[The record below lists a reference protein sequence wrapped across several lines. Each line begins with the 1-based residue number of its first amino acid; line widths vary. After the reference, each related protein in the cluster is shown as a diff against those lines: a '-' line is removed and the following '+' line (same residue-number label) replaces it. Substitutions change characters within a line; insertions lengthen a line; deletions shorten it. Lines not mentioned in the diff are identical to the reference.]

1 MMLTGTSTPRAFV
14 ILFEKLGALI
24 RIDHGELMV
33 REEGRT
39 NAAGVSYQFWTST
52 LIDSYRPP
60 ECRHGLSSP

>member
-1 MMLTGTSTPRAFV
+1 MMLIGTSAPRAFV

-39 NAAGVSYQFWTST
+39 NAARVSYQFWTST
-52 LIDSYRPP
+52 
-60 ECRHGLSSP
+60 